1 VILPAGGAWGFASQ
15 VDAMSTSDSMLEID
29 APEVVDEAG
38 EPAAALPL
46 AGSRESVVGS
56 RKSAEGVEESEA
68 DEQEQ
73 RDSRPWH
80 WRVLAATPGWL
91 VSLAIHLGL
100 VLLLAMLIVPAQP
113 KSLGM
118 FIQAFSTELEEIEF
132 FEPVKIEAV
141 DLQTTEM
148 AIASVASTDVT
159 STSLASAA
167 DLGAVAATLRPDDV
181 ELPAGSEI
189 GELFTGTT
197 GRSMGS
203 VLPSGAEKSAQFFG
217 VKASG
222 RRFVFIV
229 DSSNS
234 MRGGKFEAAKEELMY
249 AIRRLSKE
257 QAFYIIF
264 FDQDAERM
272 LLPPDT
278 EPALLPVPAVN
289 ANINRAEQ
297 WVGTV
302 VNELRTDP
310 HDAVKFAIEM
320 VPDAIYLLTD
330 GKFTDRGQTE
340 RYLKSNNFI
349 DEPLEGRRP
358 KVVIHTICFWQ
369 KDGEETLQAIA
380 KAYGGTYRF
389 VPPERGMKKK

>member
-1 VILPAGGAWGFASQ
+1 
-15 VDAMSTSDSMLEID
+15 MSSSDVALEID
-29 APEVVDEAG
+29 APEVLDDSALQGAKPPPARPAERPAPAPPPASETTGAAEEEAG
-38 EPAAALPL
+38 SEEAAA
-46 AGSRESVVGS
+46 
-56 RKSAEGVEESEA
+56 
-68 DEQEQ
+68 DT
-73 RDSRPWH
+73 RPWY
-80 WRVLAATPGWL
+80 RRLFDATPSWL

-100 VLLLAMLIVPAQP
+100 VVLLAMLIVPAQP

-118 FIQAFSTELEEIEF
+118 FLEAFSSELEEVEF
-132 FEPVKIEAV
+132 FEPVKMEVV
-141 DLQTTEM
+141 DLQTTEIV
-148 AIASVASTDVT
+148 AASVASTDVT

-167 DLGAVAATLRPDDV
+167 DLGAVAATLTPDDV
-181 ELPAGSEI
+181 EIPAGSEI
-189 GELFTGTT
+189 GELFTGEA

-234 MRGGKFEAAKEELMY
+234 MIGGKFAAAKEELMY

-264 FDQDAERM
+264 FDRDAERM
-272 LLPPDT
+272 VLAPSTEPDLLP
-278 EPALLPVPAVN
+278 APAVN
-289 ANINRAEQ
+289 VNINRAEQ
-297 WVGTV
+297 WVGAV
-302 VNELRTDP
+302 VNEGRTDP
-310 HDAVKFAIEM
+310 HDAVKFAVEM
-320 VPDAIYLLTD
+320 LPDAIYLLTD

-340 RYLKSNNFI
+340 RYLKNNNII
-349 DEPLEGRRP
+349 DDPIEGRRP

-380 KAYGGTYRF
+380 KDYGGTYRF
-389 VPPERGMKKK
+389 VPPDRGMKKKK

>member
-1 VILPAGGAWGFASQ
+1 
-15 VDAMSTSDSMLEID
+15 MSASDSTLEID
-29 APEVVDEAG
+29 APQAFVDSA
-38 EPAAALPL
+38 PPDPPPARRDPAPPPPVSDAKAAA
-46 AGSRESVVGS
+46 
-56 RKSAEGVEESEA
+56 VEEDGDA
-68 DEQEQ
+68 DSPP
-73 RDSRPWH
+73 DTRPWH
-80 WRVLAATPGWL
+80 RRLLASTPSWL

-100 VLLLAMLIVPAQP
+100 VLLLAMLLVPAQP
-113 KSLGM
+113 KSLGV
-118 FIQAFSTELEEIEF
+118 FLQSLSSELEEIEL
-132 FEPVKIEAV
+132 FEPVKMEV
-141 DLQTTEM
+141 VNLQTTEM
-148 AIASVASTDVT
+148 AVASVASIEVA
-159 STSLASAA
+159 STSVANAA
-167 DLGAVAATLRPDDV
+167 DLGAVAATLTPDDV
-181 ELPAGSEI
+181 DVPASSEI
-189 GELFTGTT
+189 GELFTGA
-197 GRSMGS
+197 GGGKMGS

-234 MRGGKFEAAKEELMY
+234 MRGGKFAAAKEELMY

-278 EPALLPVPAVN
+278 EPELLPVPAVN

-310 HDAVKFAIEM
+310 YDAVKFAIEM

-330 GKFTDRGQTE
+330 GKFTDRGLTE
-340 RYLKSNNFI
+340 RYLKSNNII
-349 DEPLEGRRP
+349 DDPIEGRRP

-380 KAYGGTYRF
+380 KDYGGTYRF
-389 VPPERGMKKK
+389 VPPDRGIKKKK